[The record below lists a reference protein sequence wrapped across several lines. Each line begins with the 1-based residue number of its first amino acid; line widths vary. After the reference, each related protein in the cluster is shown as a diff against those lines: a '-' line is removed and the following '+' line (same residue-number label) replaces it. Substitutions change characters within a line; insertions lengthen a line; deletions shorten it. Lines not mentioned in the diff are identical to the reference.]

1 MGGEERVA
9 TTVCSGVFFKSR
21 TVSTSNPATATSST
35 AHSHTIVG
43 ALFKQSP
50 AERRQAAFGS
60 NDAGNAGTAEQASA
74 SGP

>member
-1 MGGEERVA
+1 M
-9 TTVCSGVFFKSR
+9 
-21 TVSTSNPATATSST
+21 STSNPATATSST